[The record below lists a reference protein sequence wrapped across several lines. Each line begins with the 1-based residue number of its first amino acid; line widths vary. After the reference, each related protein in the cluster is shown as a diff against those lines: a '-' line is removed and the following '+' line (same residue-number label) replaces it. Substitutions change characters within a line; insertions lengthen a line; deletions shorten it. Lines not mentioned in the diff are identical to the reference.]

1 MNQISLSE
9 RAEGCWLLTWRHP
22 SAIDEAMSASGVAS
36 VNEVE
41 ALDRRLTRLEGQV
54 LKLSRG
60 GTFVVPVSPKAIL

>member
-1 MNQISLSE
+1 MNQISLSA
-9 RAEGCWLLTWRHP
+9 RAEGFWLRTWRHL

-36 VNEVE
+36 VNEIE
-41 ALDRRLTRLEGQV
+41 ALDRRLTRLEEQV